1 MPNFFEDREENLA
14 TENRFF
20 LSGGQSFHPRPQIFS
35 PYKPFKQDAR
45 WGWQKQKFRTETE
58 IVFPAR
64 IKPNS
69 MPDIETETETDTEP
83 EPEPQKTNS
92 MPDIET

>member
-1 MPNFFEDREENLA
+1 MPDFFEDREENLA

-20 LSGGQSFHPRPQIFS
+20 LCGYSFHPRQQIFS

-58 IVFPAR
+58 NVSNDPIQM
-64 IKPNS
+64 NS
-69 MPDIETETETDTEP
+69 MTDI
-83 EPEPQKTNS
+83 
-92 MPDIET
+92 DI